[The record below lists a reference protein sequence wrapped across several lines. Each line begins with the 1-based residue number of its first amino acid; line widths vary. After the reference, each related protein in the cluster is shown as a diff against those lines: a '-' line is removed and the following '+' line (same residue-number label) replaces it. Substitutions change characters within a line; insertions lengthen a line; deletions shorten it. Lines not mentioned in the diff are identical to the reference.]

1 MSNLRVAIAGI
12 KHETNTFS
20 TVKTKLEDYSPRYG
34 HEITDFYI
42 GTRTEIGG
50 FIDVL
55 REKNIG
61 IIPTIAAGATP
72 SGPINRKDFD
82 HMIETV
88 LNGIREA
95 GKVDG
100 VLLSLHGAMV
110 AEDTPEAEGTLL
122 KAVRGLVGPSTPI
135 IITLD
140 LHALISQTMVDH
152 CDAIFGFDTN
162 PHVDMYERGREAAE
176 TMASTLKGE
185 IKPVVAHKKA
195 PMMPPTINQR
205 TTEGPMTKL
214 QARALQMEQ
223 DPKVINAC
231 LFPAFPYADVERVGS
246 AAVVVTDDDPKLAEK
261 LADELGTL
269 FWKLRDEFLKPL
281 TPIPEA
287 VKRAIEAPEGPI
299 ILADVADNP
308 GGGAPG
314 DGTEILRELIKQGAR
329 NVGVATIKDPE
340 AVQRAAE
347 AGVRGTLTMEIGGK
361 TDGFHGDP
369 LRVTATVRTLTDGHF
384 IHKAGGIGVR
394 ADVGRTAVID
404 ADGIEIILTER
415 SHAPNDPEI
424 YRRNGIEP
432 TDKKILVLKSRGHFR
447 AAYEPFSKEVIE
459 VDAPG
464 LTTPNL
470 DWFTY
475 ANVPRPLWPLDENRE
490 QGE

>member
-1 MSNLRVAIAGI
+1 MSKPRVAIAGI

-20 TVKTKLEDYSPRYG
+20 TVKTKLEDYSPLYG
-34 HEITDFYI
+34 REVIDFYD

-50 FIDVL
+50 FTDTL
-55 REKNIG
+55 REESIE
-61 IIPTIAAGATP
+61 IIPTISAYATP
-72 SGPINRKDFD
+72 AGPINREDFE

-88 LNGIREA
+88 LKGIREA

-100 VLLSLHGAMV
+100 VLLALHGAMV
-110 AEDTPEAEGTLL
+110 AQGIPEAEGTIL
-122 KAVRGLVGPSTPI
+122 KAVRDLVGPSTPI

-140 LHALISQTMVDH
+140 LHALISQMMIDN
-152 CDAIFGFDTN
+152 CDAVFGYDTN
-162 PHVDMYERGREAAE
+162 PHIDMYERGREAAE
-176 TMASTLKGE
+176 TMAATLKGE

-214 QARALQMEQ
+214 LERAFQMEE
-223 DPKVINAC
+223 DTRVINAC

-246 AAVVVTDDDPKLAEK
+246 AAVVVTDGDPALAQE
-261 LADELGTL
+261 LADELGGL
-269 FWKLRDEFLKPL
+269 FWSLRDEFLKPL

-287 VKRAIEAPEGPI
+287 VRRTIEAPEGPV

-314 DGTEILRELIKQGAR
+314 DGTEILRELIRQGAK
-329 NVGVATIKDPE
+329 NVGIATIKDPE
-340 AVQRAAE
+340 AVRRAEE

-361 TDGFHGDP
+361 TDGFHGEP
-369 LRVTATVRTLTDGHF
+369 IRVTATVRTLTDGYF
-384 IHKAGGIGVR
+384 IRKAGGVGVR
-394 ADVGRTAVID
+394 VNVGKTAVID
-404 ADGIEIILTER
+404 VDGIEIILTER

-432 TDKKILVLKSRGHFR
+432 TDKKTLVLKSRGHFR
-447 AAYEPFSKEVIE
+447 AAYEPFSKEVLE

-475 ANVPRPLWPLDENRE
+475 TNVPRPLWPLDKE
-490 QGE
+490 